1 MKTKYYSCTPIIKE
15 AICDNCGAIL
25 RYARSDFGRG
35 ALSWLHTC
43 DGCGKSYWLDNRYP
57 CTDYIVNTSRPLD
70 IETANIES
78 EEAK

>member
-1 MKTKYYSCTPIIKE
+1 MITRYYPAETILKE

-25 RYARSDFGRG
+25 QYARSDFSRG
-35 ALSWLHTC
+35 TLCWLHTC
-43 DGCGKSYWLDNRYP
+43 NGCGKSYWLDNRYP

-70 IETANIES
+70 FKTDPIES